1 MKNKAL
7 IYVLLIVSIFLFNT
21 VNVSAK
27 EKNINYTDTKSVEI
41 TNKINISNINSF
53 VQIMDCSGE
62 TSMLGNVNDEDSVA
76 WLLQKALNY
85 IRVLGPILVL
95 VLSSLDYITALLS
108 SNDESLAK
116 AHKRLITRLVLAAV
130 LFVLPT
136 LVSVMLNVL
145 GFTSSDT
152 CVK

>member
-53 VQIMDCSGE
+53 VHNNYILLIAQAGTPATTTLAS
-62 TSMLGNVNDEDSVA
+62 TDEDTTAPVPIM
-76 WLLQKALNY
+76 ALSPMD
-85 IRVLGPILVL
+85 LT
-95 VLSSLDYITALLS
+95 LSPFSIPPRFSL
-108 SNDESLAK
+108 
-116 AHKRLITRLVLAAV
+116 RR
-130 LFVLPT
+130 T
-136 LVSVMLNVL
+136 L
-145 GFTSSDT
+145 
-152 CVK
+152 